1 MLPSIWTLVGQA
13 GTFLVFIWA
22 VMKFVWPP
30 LTQAMEERRQKI
42 AEGLAHSEE
51 AEHALERANAEAEE
65 VIRDA
70 RRKAGEIIEQA
81 SQRGNQLVE
90 QAKEDA
96 LTERDRQVAAAEA
109 EIRQATNQAR
119 EALRER
125 LAELAVAGANR
136 VIEKEIDPQ
145 THRAMLDKLAAEL

>member
-1 MLPSIWTLVGQA
+1 MLPSIWTLIGQA

-42 AEGLAHSEE
+42 AEGLAQSEE
-51 AEHALERANAEAEE
+51 AEQALDRARAEAEE
-65 VIRDA
+65 LIRDA
-70 RRKAGEIIEQA
+70 RRKAGDIIDQA
-81 SQRGNQLVE
+81 SKRSTQIVE
-90 QAKEDA
+90 QAKEEA

-109 EIRQATNQAR
+109 EIRLASNQAR

-125 LAELAVAGANR
+125 LAELAVVGASR
-136 VIEKEIDPQ
+136 VIEKEIDAKA
-145 THRAMLDKLAAEL
+145 HRDMLDKLATEL

>member
-1 MLPSIWTLVGQA
+1 MDISIWTLVGQA

-22 VMKFVWPP
+22 CMKFVWPP
-30 LTQAMEERRQKI
+30 LTQAMEERRRKI
-42 AEGLAHSEE
+42 AEGLAQSEE
-51 AEHALERANAEAEE
+51 AEQALARANSEADE
-65 VIRDA
+65 VIREA

-90 QAKEDA
+90 QAKEEA
-96 LTERDRQVAAAEA
+96 MAERDRQVAAAEA

-125 LAELAVAGANR
+125 LAELAVTGAGR
-136 VIEKEIDPQ
+136 VIEKEIDPKR
-145 THRAMLDKLAAEL
+145 HREMLDKLATEL